1 MAFEKQKRNNK
12 IMMAIGIVLA
22 VIGFAA
28 YAAVSWVIGI
38 LLMILGVAIIV
49 ITFSISNVFYRIEM
63 KELLENKKRTK

>member
-1 MAFEKQKRNNK
+1 LAFEKQKRNNK